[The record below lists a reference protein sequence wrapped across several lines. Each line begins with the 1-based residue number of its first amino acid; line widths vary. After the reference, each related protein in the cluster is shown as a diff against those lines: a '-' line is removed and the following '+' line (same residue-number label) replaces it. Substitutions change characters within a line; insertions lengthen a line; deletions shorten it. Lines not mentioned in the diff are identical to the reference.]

1 MRGSYILL
9 ATFFVTL
16 FFCEAPGLANVVV
29 QQKQSDSTRE
39 IAEQMTENLRRLP
52 QQLSK
57 ALAGQSAQK
66 AKEESDQT
74 SLQASGSKAVPQSSR
89 QQSSSGQ
96 NSQETG
102 QDQGDR
108 PKLRLPDDKPLGAA
122 GPNRNRKPSPEEDAD
137 FIIIKDRWR
146 IGVPEDPRF
155 RKGSIF
161 DPYHQN
167 VLKGDYPII
176 GNDIF
181 MNLNFASET
190 FFNFRQLPTCQAKAP
205 THLAVPSFSA
215 AGGRSSPMK
224 ASSSRSTCSK
234 ATPRSN
240 RSIGVQGHRRRQRQ
254 FPAGA
259 QNGIVSAD
267 VARANRASTVSTR

>member
-1 MRGSYILL
+1 MLSSNKNRAIQHENSRADDRESAAFAATTLQGFGRTIGAESERGIRS
-9 ATFFVTL
+9 
-16 FFCEAPGLANVVV
+16 NH
-29 QQKQSDSTRE
+29 R
-39 IAEQMTENLRRLP
+39 
-52 QQLSK
+52 
-57 ALAGQSAQK
+57 
-66 AKEESDQT
+66 
-74 SLQASGSKAVPQSSR
+74 SR
-89 QQSSSGQ
+89 PRYLKRFHNHQG
-96 NSQETG
+96 NSPHRGRIPQETG

-190 FFNFRQLPTCQAKAP
+190 FFNFRQLPTCQA
-205 THLAVPSFSA
+205 
-215 AGGRSSPMK
+215 
-224 ASSSRSTCSK
+224 
-234 ATPRSN
+234 
-240 RSIGVQGHRRRQRQ
+240 
-254 FPAGA
+254 
-259 QNGIVSAD
+259 
-267 VARANRASTVSTR
+267 

>member
-1 MRGSYILL
+1 M
-9 ATFFVTL
+9 
-16 FFCEAPGLANVVV
+16 
-29 QQKQSDSTRE
+29 
-39 IAEQMTENLRRLP
+39 AEQMAENLRRLP

-66 AKEESDQT
+66 AKEESDQP
-74 SLQASGSKAVPQSSR
+74 SLR
-89 QQSSSGQ
+89 QKSSSGQ

-102 QDQGDR
+102 QEQGNR
-108 PKLRLPDDKPLGAA
+108 PKLQLPNDKPLGAA
-122 GPNRNRKPSPEEDAD
+122 GPNRNRKPSPDEDAD

-181 MNLNFASET
+181 MNLNFASES
-190 FFNFRQLPTCQAKAP
+190 FFNFRQLPT
-205 THLAVPSFSA
+205 L
-215 AGGRSSPMK
+215 
-224 ASSSRSTCSK
+224 
-234 ATPRSN
+234 
-240 RSIGVQGHRRRQRQ
+240 
-254 FPAGA
+254 
-259 QNGIVSAD
+259 
-267 VARANRASTVSTR
+267 